1 MYLKTNALVL
11 REVAYQDADKLLTVL
26 TQDYGRLTVRA
37 RGVRS
42 RSSRL
47 KGACQLL
54 SYGEFTLLERQSFY
68 TVTEAQLL
76 ESFQGLR
83 SDLDKLSLGSYLAQ
97 LGETLS
103 DADADNPEL
112 LRVLLY
118 ALDALARQGRPQRL
132 VKAATELRL
141 LCLAGFM
148 PDLAGCAVCGEAYPT
163 QFHVG
168 QGVLH
173 CLGCKQVLEPGLSL
187 PLTPGALDAMR
198 FICSAPLERL
208 YRFEL
213 PEPSMKSLADAVE
226 TFLLTQLERGFTA
239 LDFYKSL
246 QLQEDGAYL

>member
-11 REVAYQDADKLLTVL
+11 REVAYQDADKLLTIL

-54 SYGEFTLLERQSFY
+54 AYGEFTLLQRQNFY

-76 ESFQGLR
+76 EPFQGLR
-83 SDLDKLSLGSYLAQ
+83 ANLDKLSLGSYLAQ

-103 DADADNPEL
+103 DADTDNPEL
-112 LRVLLY
+112 LRILLY
-118 ALDALARQGRPQRL
+118 ALDALSRQDRPLPL
-132 VKAATELRL
+132 VKAAAELRL
-141 LCLAGFM
+141 LCLAGYM
-148 PDLAGCAVCGEAYPT
+148 PSLDGCAVCGEGNPT

-168 QGVLH
+168 QGVVH
-173 CLGCKQVLEPGLSL
+173 CPACKQELEPGLSL

-198 FICSAPLERL
+198 FICDAPLERL
-208 YRFEL
+208 FRFKL
-213 PEPSMKSLADAVE
+213 PDASMKSLADAVE
-226 TFLLTQLERGFTA
+226 TFLLTQLERGFSA

-246 QLQEDGAYL
+246 QIEADGEYL